1 MHLIIWDSLI
11 IDVETQSNIRLGTLR
26 GDALRRIRARTKMG
40 LITIDHEQYNEE
52 TMSSKCNDAIISVR
66 EILGVSSSVES
77 NDFLFKM

>member
-1 MHLIIWDSLI
+1 MHLIIWDSVI

-40 LITIDHEQYNEE
+40 LITTDHAEYTEE
-52 TMSSKCNDAIISVR
+52 TISSKCNHAIISVR

-77 NDFLFKM
+77 NEFLFKM